1 MTNHGSGHFGYSR
14 IQKGG
19 QIFCCCVVVRTT
31 KDLTPLF
38 FSGLTLVEIGNEF
51 GHIKYSTV
59 SNVVRRIEGQL
70 SHSNQLSKMVA
81 VVRQKLQLEQ
91 RKT

>member
-1 MTNHGSGHFGYSR
+1 
-14 IQKGG
+14 
-19 QIFCCCVVVRTT
+19 
-31 KDLTPLF
+31 
-38 FSGLTLVEIGNEF
+38 VETGNEF

-70 SHSNQLSKMVA
+70 SHSNQLSTMIA